1 MKRIIVPLAAVW
13 IAVMLLEI
21 VLPVKDHGEHAWWRS
36 FPGFYGIYGALG
48 CSGIIVV
55 AKGLGRL
62 LLRAEP
68 DPDTEERAPIDPAGM
83 EEAR

>member
-13 IAVMLLEI
+13 IAVMLLEF
-21 VLPVKDHGEHAWWRS
+21 VLPVKSHGT
-36 FPGFYGIYGALG
+36 FPGFYGIFGALG
-48 CSGIIVV
+48 CAGIIAA

-68 DPDTEERAPIDPAGM
+68 DPDTEERAPIDPAAM